1 MRRPFLTID
10 VNWCSTSP
18 YSPEAT
24 SITGDEIESDVVDLI
39 ILKKSLTVEVI
50 FVTKIGRIVIAG
62 AVQVDDL

>member
-10 VNWCSTSP
+10 VNCVITSP

-39 ILKKSLTVEVI
+39 ILKK
-50 FVTKIGRIVIAG
+50 IVNS
-62 AVQVDDL
+62 